1 MCPLPLE
8 KFVTEIYNLTTWTWT
23 VKFLLNFKLQ
33 DYDKIS
39 GADLQDYSYPI
50 WLSSKNLQHWF
61 ENGLPQIWNSVNLTF
76 NQYHT
81 AVRVTPQ
88 AGNSSFS
95 TNWRSFSRFVIHN
108 ATRAPS
114 SWASCLTGSDNK
126 CLLGRVGYLAS
137 ETHFISTMEGRN
149 IAEVTHKLGLL
160 DESWTNTHNGVEQN
174 KAPEMGQSE
183 TLVSLAENLNAQ
195 GAK

>member
-8 KFVTEIYNLTTWTWT
+8 KFVTEILNLTTWTWT

-39 GADLQDYSYPI
+39 GGHLQDYSYPI
-50 WLSSKNLQHWF
+50 WLFWKNLQHIF
-61 ENGLPQIWNSVNLTF
+61 ENGLPQVWNSVNLTF

-137 ETHFISTMEGRN
+137 ETHFISSMERRN
-149 IAEVTHKLGLL
+149 LQRSHVNWVCWMSLRQYTK
-160 DESWTNTHNGVEQN
+160 NGVEKN
-174 KAPEMGQSE
+174 KAPEMCQSE
-183 TLVSLAENLNAQ
+183 TLVSLAEDLNAQ

>member
-8 KFVTEIYNLTTWTWT
+8 KFVTEIHNLTTWTWT

-39 GADLQDYSYPI
+39 GGHLQDYSYPI
-50 WLSSKNLQHWF
+50 WLFSKNLQHIF
-61 ENGLPQIWNSVNLTF
+61 ENGLPHVWNSVNLTF

-114 SWASCLTGSDNK
+114 SWASCLTGNDNI

-137 ETHFISTMEGRN
+137 ETHFISSMERRN
-149 IAEVTHKLGLL
+149 IAEVTRKLGLL
-160 DESWTNTHNGVEQN
+160 DESSTNTQNGVE
-174 KAPEMGQSE
+174 K
-183 TLVSLAENLNAQ
+183 
-195 GAK
+195 